1 MDEGNLENARQRI
14 ECYRGAHT
22 QAWNMMSQY
31 QLKDQN
37 AFLMHRKIMHIAAE
51 RDAAFAERERAISER
66 KAAIDERDAI
76 IQQRDAA
83 MTERDNAV
91 RERDNAIAAL
101 RFQEGTMNSTLNCGI
116 QRSSK
121 QMRPASKK
129 QRIKPVQA
137 SQKTKMTDAFPV
149 QVIPFQDVKVC
160 KTRQTKQM
168 KSVPT
173 EAPYSPRKLKEMSE
187 ELNRSVSK
195 YEFKSECDTQDLG
208 LMNQINFNPST
219 MPTPVCSCT
228 GVQRQCYKWGN
239 GGWQSSC
246 CTTNLSV
253 HPLPRMDNKRHS
265 RVGGRKMSGSV
276 FVRSLSHAAE
286 QGHDLGLPLDLREYW
301 ARHGTNRYV
310 TIK

>member
-1 MDEGNLENARQRI
+1 MP
-14 ECYRGAHT
+14 
-22 QAWNMMSQY
+22 QY

-51 RDAAFAERERAISER
+51 RDAAFAERERAIFER
-66 KAAIDERDAI
+66 KAAIDERNAI

-101 RFQEGTMNSTLNCGI
+101 RFQENTMNSTCGI

-121 QMRPASKK
+121 RKK
-129 QRIKPVQA
+129 QRSKPVQA
-137 SQKTKMTDAFPV
+137 SQKMKMTDSFPV
-149 QVIPFQDVKVC
+149 QAIPFPAVKVC
-160 KTRQTKQM
+160 KTRQTKQVE
-168 KSVPT
+168 SVQT
-173 EAPYSPRKLKEMSE
+173 EALYSPQKLKKIRE
-187 ELNRSVSK
+187 ELNRPVSK
-195 YEFKSECDTQDLG
+195 YEFKSECDTQNLG
-208 LMNQINFNPST
+208 LTNQINFDSST

-286 QGHDLGLPLDLREYW
+286 QGHDLSMPLDLREYW

>member
-1 MDEGNLENARQRI
+1 
-14 ECYRGAHT
+14 
-22 QAWNMMSQY
+22 
-31 QLKDQN
+31 
-37 AFLMHRKIMHIAAE
+37 MHIAAE
-51 RDAAFAERERAISER
+51 RDAALVERERALSER
-66 KAAIDERDAI
+66 KAAIDEREAI

-101 RFQEGTMNSTLNCGI
+101 QFQESTMNSTCI
-116 QRSSK
+116 RYSSK
-121 QMRPASKK
+121 RVRPESKK
-129 QRIKPVQA
+129 HGSKPVQA
-137 SQKTKMTDAFPV
+137 SEKQKMTDAFPV
-149 QVIPFQDVKVC
+149 QVIPFQAVKVC
-160 KTRQTKQM
+160 KTRPTKQM
-168 KSVPT
+168 ESVQT
-173 EAPYSPRKLKEMSE
+173 KALYSARKLKKISE
-187 ELNRSVSK
+187 ELNSHVSR
-195 YEFKSECDTQDLG
+195 YEFKSECAAQDFG
-208 LMNQINFNPST
+208 LINQINFDPST
-219 MPTPVCSCT
+219 MPPPVCSCT

-276 FVRSLSHAAE
+276 FVRSLNHAAE
-286 QGHDLGLPLDLREYW
+286 QGHDLRMPLDLREYW

>member
-1 MDEGNLENARQRI
+1 MDEGGLENGRQRI
-14 ECYRGAHT
+14 ECYKGAHT
-22 QAWNMMSQY
+22 QWNMMPQY

-37 AFLMHRKIMHIAAE
+37 AFLMHRKIMHIVAE

-83 MTERDNAV
+83 MNERDNAV

-101 RFQEGTMNSTLNCGI
+101 RFQESTMNSALNCGI
-116 QRSSK
+116 QRTTK
-121 QMRPASKK
+121 RMRPASKK
-129 QRIKPVQA
+129 QRSKPVQA
-137 SQKTKMTDAFPV
+137 SQKTKMTDTFPV
-149 QVIPFQDVKVC
+149 QAIPFQAVKVC
-160 KTRQTKQM
+160 KTRQTKQVE
-168 KSVPT
+168 SVQT
-173 EAPYSPRKLKEMSE
+173 EAVYSPRKIKKISE
-187 ELNRSVSK
+187 ELNRPVSK
-195 YEFKSECDTQDLG
+195 YAFKSECDTQNLG
-208 LMNQINFNPST
+208 LMNQINFDPST

-276 FVRSLSHAAE
+276 FLRSLSHAAE
-286 QGHDLGLPLDLREYW
+286 QGHDLRMPLDLREYW

>member
-1 MDEGNLENARQRI
+1 MDEGGLENGRQGM

-22 QAWNMMSQY
+22 QWNMMPQF

-51 RDAAFAERERAISER
+51 RDAAFVERERAISER

-91 RERDNAIAAL
+91 RERNNAIAAL
-101 RFQEGTMNSTLNCGI
+101 RFQESTMNGTVHCGI
-116 QRSSK
+116 QRGSK
-121 QMRPASKK
+121 RVRSANKK
-129 QRIKPVQA
+129 QRSRLVQA
-137 SQKTKMTDAFPV
+137 SQKTKMIDAFPA
-149 QVIPFQDVKVC
+149 QAIPFKAVKVC
-160 KTRQTKQM
+160 KTRETKHM
-168 KSVPT
+168 ESVQS
-173 EAPYSPRKLKEMSE
+173 EALYSSQKLKKISE
-187 ELNRSVSK
+187 ELNQHVST
-195 YEFKSECDTQDLG
+195 YEFKTECDARDLG
-208 LMNQINFNPST
+208 MMNHINFDPST

-228 GVQRQCYKWGN
+228 GVQIQCYKSGN

-253 HPLPRMDNKRHS
+253 HPLPRMDNKRYS

-276 FVRSLSHAAE
+276 FARLLNHAAE
-286 QGHDLGLPLDLREYW
+286 QGHDLSKPLDLREYW